1 MWARGKAAVARLFT
15 SLQTR
20 MVLILLLITLLP
32 MEFVGTYLSRSLE
45 KYYVEQY
52 RSDLQQ
58 LAETVMYVSAPI
70 LAGTAQPASGAGRA
84 RQGELDLWVDRFVTP
99 GVQLTIADA
108 SGTVL
113 SSSEDALLGKNL
125 GAELEVRQA
134 LQGDPMESTRL
145 EAGERVI
152 YLATPVVAERRVVG
166 VVRLRGSLYKV
177 DEMLRGMRAIL
188 STTTALVLAISALLS
203 LLLAGTITGP
213 IKELTRHA
221 DALAGGDFQRLIP
234 VRSEDELGRLARSF
248 NHLTIRL
255 RETLEEISAERRKA
269 EAILSNMAD
278 GLVALDREGRIIHV
292 NPAAARMLRAEP
304 AALEGRR
311 LAEVLPE
318 ASLDGEAPFVHRDRT
333 LRARLAPLRDSSGQA
348 TGTVVVLHDVT
359 EEERLERM
367 RREFVANVSHELRTP
382 LTTIKSYVETLLDG
396 AAEDPEVAE
405 RFLGVVN
412 RETER
417 MTRLV
422 SDLLT
427 LSHLDSGSLRMERQP
442 LAPAELVAEVCEKFR
457 ERCERKEIALRCT
470 FDPGA
475 PLVLADRDRM
485 EQVLSNLL
493 NNAVDFTP
501 PGGTIDVKVEAGD
514 GRVTVRVID
523 TGTGI
528 PPEDLPRIFERFYRV
543 DKARSREFGGT
554 GLGLSIAKEI
564 VESHEGRIGIES
576 SLGRG
581 TEVWFWLPALGAQAG
596 GEGHGGTR
604 AAGEV

>member
-1 MWARGKAAVARLFT
+1 MRGKPAAIRLFN

-20 MVLILLLITLLP
+20 MVVILLLIILLP
-32 MEFVGTYLSRSLE
+32 MELVGTYLSRSLE

-52 RSDLQQ
+52 RADLQQ
-58 LAETVMYVSAPI
+58 LAETVVYVSAPI
-70 LAGTAQPASGAGRA
+70 LAGTASAAGIGPSGEG
-84 RQGELDLWVDRFVTP
+84 RQGELDLWVDRFVRP
-99 GVQLTIADA
+99 GVQLTITDA
-108 SGTVL
+108 SGAVV
-113 SSSEDALLGKNL
+113 SSSEDALLGKSL

-134 LQGDPMESTRL
+134 LEGDPAESTRL

-152 YLATPVVAERRVVG
+152 YMATPVVVERRVVG
-166 VVRLRGSLYKV
+166 AVRLRGSLFKV

-188 STTTALVLAISALLS
+188 STATVLVLSVSALLS
-203 LLLAGTITGP
+203 FFLASTIIGP

-234 VRSEDELGRLARSF
+234 VRSEDEIGRLAKSF
-248 NHLTIRL
+248 NHLTVRL
-255 RETLEEISAERRKA
+255 KETLEEISAERRKA

-278 GLVALDREGRIIHV
+278 GLLALDGEGRIIHV
-292 NPAAARMLRAEP
+292 NPAAARMLETEAG
-304 AALEGRR
+304 ALEGRR
-311 LAEVLPE
+311 LAEVLPGMALE
-318 ASLDGEAPFVHRDRT
+318 DSGPFAHRGLV
-333 LRARLAPLRDSSGQA
+333 LRARVAPLRAGGGHV

-359 EEERLERM
+359 EQERLERM

-396 AAEDPEVAE
+396 ALEDPEVAE

-412 RETER
+412 REAER

-427 LSHLDSGSLRMERQP
+427 LSHLDSGSLHLDQQP
-442 LAPAELVAEVCEKFR
+442 TSLAELVADVCEKFL
-457 ERCERKEIALRCT
+457 ERCQRKEIVLRGT
-470 FDPGA
+470 YEPGL
-475 PLVLADRDRM
+475 PLVMADRDRM

-501 PGGTIDVKVEAGD
+501 SGGRIEVRVEAAEQGVVV
-514 GRVTVRVID
+514 RVTD
-523 TGTGI
+523 TGAGI
-528 PPEDLPRIFERFYRV
+528 PHEDLPRIFERFYRV

-564 VESHEGRIGIES
+564 VESHGGRIGIES
-576 SLGRG
+576 TLGRG
-581 TEVWFWLPALGAQAG
+581 TEVWFWLPTLTEGAN
-596 GEGHGGTR
+596 EDGHGRER
-604 AAGEV
+604 AAGSA